1 MFVPRDP
8 RDYFIMKVNL
18 GCGSEILEGWV
29 NIDVRPLPGVDVVC
43 DLKDLSQFEDGSWD
57 ECRMSHV
64 IEHFTEPEAISILG
78 QVFCKLKKGGKL
90 EVYCP
95 DAMTIAWYYVHE
107 ELPIKEFSRLLFGN
121 QAYPEELHKLALDS
135 ERLANL
141 VYQIGFKVT
150 SYNPRPNAYPYD
162 LGVQA
167 VKP

>member
-1 MFVPRDP
+1 
-8 RDYFIMKVNL
+8 MKVNL

-29 NIDVRPLPGVDVVC
+29 NVDVRQLPGVDVVC
-43 DLKDLSQFEDGSWD
+43 DLKDLSQFKDESWD
-57 ECRMSHV
+57 ACRMSHV
-64 IEHFTEPEAISILG
+64 IEHFTEAEAVSVLG
-78 QVFCKLKKGGKL
+78 QVFCKLKKGGRL

-121 QAYPEELHKLALDS
+121 QAYPEELHKMAIDVGRLDD
-135 ERLANL
+135 L
-141 VYQIGFKVT
+141 VKNAGFEIV
-150 SYNPRPNAYPYD
+150 SNNPRPNAYPYD